1 MDTCISN
8 KIHVHVF
15 LYLPACQK
23 ICNTAENCSL
33 CQTKP
38 HNHLLYQPTK
48 CQEAIYRL
56 IALYNKV
63 KTLVS
68 REWIQET
75 LYKTDKVACKYMQ
88 LWIHWLY
95 FMSQIGNTWSRL
107 YHCFFR
113 CTMPLKYLTS
123 PDWKVLSWIR
133 ALVINLSIML
143 IIKFNNQ
150 YK

>member
-8 KIHVHVF
+8 KIHVI

-56 IALYNKV
+56 IALYDKV
-63 KTLVS
+63 KPLVS

-75 LYKTDKVACKYMQ
+75 LYKTDKVACKYNYEMYEYTDFTLCHKLGTHDLNCITASSDVQ
-88 LWIHWLY
+88 CLLNI
-95 FMSQIGNTWSRL
+95 
-107 YHCFFR
+107 
-113 CTMPLKYLTS
+113 
-123 PDWKVLSWIR
+123 
-133 ALVINLSIML
+133 
-143 IIKFNNQ
+143 
-150 YK
+150 